1 MAAGLTLSVSRFA
14 DGTGVILDVSGMQL
28 QVKNDGLYYV
38 DATGFP
44 TAIWGMRP

>member
-1 MAAGLTLSVSRFA
+1 MAAGLTFSVGRFA

-38 DATGFP
+38 DATGSP